1 MSKKLKS
8 PSLSQTQMRQLVMP
22 QHTNPQGTIF
32 GGQIMSWIDIAAAM
46 VASRHS
52 ENPVV
57 TVHVD
62 GLSFDEPAVVGDHIL
77 IKSMV
82 NFVGKTSMEVGV
94 KVLKE
99 NPYNGDQKITT
110 TAYLTFVCLD
120 ALGRPTPVPFG
131 LEIQSDDEKRRYEN
145 AKKRV
150 AARKALKASLK

>member
-1 MSKKLKS
+1 MQKKLKS
-8 PSLSQTQMRQLVMP
+8 PQDSQIEMRELVMP

-32 GGQIMSWIDIAAAM
+32 GGQIMAWIDIAAAM
-46 VASRHS
+46 VASRHC

-62 GLSFDEPAVVGDHIL
+62 GLSFKEPAKVGDHIL
-77 IKSMV
+77 IKASI
-82 NFVGKTSMEVGV
+82 NYVGKTSMEVGV

-99 NPYNGDQKITT
+99 NPYTREQKITT

-120 ALGRPTPVPFG
+120 ALNRPSLVPYG
-131 LEIQSDDEKRRYEN
+131 VDIQTEDEKRRYSN

-150 AARKALKASLK
+150 ASRKALMASLK